1 MASFQTVYQDRV
13 VGELTCFDRVILKG
27 HLTTLYPQGSF
38 KAFLDSQGV
47 RLVDFADYVSGVS
60 AHLKAHAQALAADA
74 GRPYEYLQG
83 AMTKATGHSKE
94 DFVRQIAARDGVD
107 SGLVA
112 VLATVEPCRSF
123 GVRGNRASH
132 RLEVVRQPRK
142 CLFFYC
148 YFLHPRLGLIHV
160 RLQSWFPFEIQIW
173 LNGHYALAKTLDARG
188 IGYRMHAN
196 SFTQVD
202 DLPLA
207 QQLADRFAAR
217 PWLASL
223 NALAKLVNPML
234 PVIEQAG
241 FGGYYWVS
249 DQTEVSTDVL
259 FSSRPALEQVTPELF
274 QHATTTFSSEDILR
288 FLGRKPHPALQA
300 EVGTSTRHRSE
311 GWRVKH
317 RLGRNSIKLYDK
329 GPCLRVE
336 TTIND
341 PTALRA
347 WRTTEHVTGTSR
359 HRHLVRRRQLAP
371 VRKGIANLRTIYQT
385 GRAANQRYLD
395 ALSTAAT
402 HGTAVRQLDR
412 LCRPRVHGHRRHA
425 PFSPLSARDLVLF
438 RAVLAGE
445 NTIIGF
451 ANRDLTRRLYSKPV
465 RDPGETNRRCA
476 ATSRLIAK
484 LRGHG
489 LVRKLPGRRR
499 YRPTKFGRDLLSAV
513 ITVHDRDIPAL
524 LSAA

>member
-47 RLVDFADYVSGVS
+47 RLADFADYVSRVS
-60 AHLKAHAQALAADA
+60 ADLKAHAQALAADA

-83 AMTKATGHSKE
+83 TMTKATGHSKE
-94 DFVRQIAARDGVD
+94 DFVRQIAARDRVD

-123 GVRGNRASH
+123 GVRGNHASH

-142 CLFFYC
+142 CLFFYF
-148 YFLHPRLGLIHV
+148 YFLDPRLGLIHV
-160 RLQSWFPFEIQIW
+160 RLQSWFPFETQIW
-173 LNGHYALAKTLDARG
+173 LNGHYALAKALDARG

-202 DLPLA
+202 DLDLA
-207 QQLADRFAAR
+207 QRLADRFSAR
-217 PWLASL
+217 NWLPWL
-223 NALAKLVNPML
+223 NTLAQRVNPML
-234 PVIEQAG
+234 PVLELAG
-241 FGGYYWVS
+241 FGGYYWVT

-288 FLGRKPHPALQA
+288 FLGRKPHPALKA

-317 RLGRNSIKLYDK
+317 RLGRNSIKVYDK

-359 HRHLVRRRQLAP
+359 RRHLVRHRQLAP
-371 VRKGIANLRTIYQT
+371 VRKGIANLRTIYQA

-395 ALSTAAT
+395 ALATAAT
-402 HGTAVRQLDR
+402 HGSAVRQLDR
-412 LCRPRVHGHRRHA
+412 LCHPRVHGHRRHA
-425 PFSPLSARDLVLF
+425 PFSPLSARDLAIF

-451 ANRDLTRRLYSKPV
+451 ANRDLAQHLYPKPP
-465 RDPGETNRRCA
+465 RDHAEARRRCA

-489 LVRKLPGRRR
+489 LIRKLPGRRR
-499 YRPTKFGRDLLSAV
+499 YRTSQRGQDFFSTI
-513 ITVHDRDIPAL
+513 ITLHDRDIPAL

>member
-13 VGELTCFDRVILKG
+13 AGELTCLDRVILKG
-27 HLTTLYPQGSF
+27 HLNGLYPQGSF
-38 KAFLDSQGV
+38 KAFLNSQGV
-47 RLVDFADYVSGVS
+47 RLVDFASYVNRVS
-60 AHLKAHAQALAADA
+60 TDLKAHAQQLAADA

-83 AMTKATGHSKE
+83 TMTKATGHSKE
-94 DFVRQIAARDGVD
+94 DHVRQLAAQDGVTQ
-107 SGLVA
+107 GLVA

-123 GVRGNRASH
+123 GVRGNRQTH
-132 RLEVVRQPRK
+132 RLEVVRCPRK
-142 CLFFYC
+142 CLFFYF
-148 YFLHPRLGLIHV
+148 YFLDPRLGLIHV

-173 LNGHYALAKTLDARG
+173 FNGHYALAQALDRHG
-188 IGYRMHAN
+188 IGYRMYAN

-202 DLPLA
+202 DLELA
-207 QQLADRFAAR
+207 QQLADRR
-217 PWLASL
+217 WLTSL
-223 NALAKLVNPML
+223 SALAERVNPML
-234 PVIEQAG
+234 PVLEQAG
-241 FGGYYWVS
+241 FGPYYWS
-249 DQTEVSTDVL
+249 LDQSEVSTDVL
-259 FSSRPALEQVTPELF
+259 FTSRPALEQVTPELF

-300 EVGTSTRHRSE
+300 EVGTSTRHRQE

-317 RLGRNSIKLYDK
+317 RLGRNSIKVYDK

-347 WRTTEHVTGTSR
+347 WRTTEHVTGSGR
-359 HRHLVRRRQLAP
+359 RRHLVRRRQLAP
-371 VRKGIANLRTIYQT
+371 VRKGIANLRTIYQA

-395 ALSTAAT
+395 ALATAAT

-412 LCRPRVHGHRRHA
+412 LCRPCGHGHRRHA
-425 PFSPLSARDLVLF
+425 SFSPLAPHDLAIF

-445 NTIIGF
+445 NTLIGF
-451 ANRDLTRRLYSKPV
+451 ANRDLARRLYPKPA
-465 RDPGETNRRCA
+465 RDPAEARRRCA

-489 LVRKLPGRRR
+489 LVRKLPRRRR
-499 YRPTKFGRDLLSAV
+499 YRSTAFGRNLLTAV
-513 ITVHDRDIPAL
+513 LTIHDRDIPNAM
-524 LSAA
+524 AA

>member
-47 RLVDFADYVSGVS
+47 RLADFADYVSRVS
-60 AHLKAHAQALAADA
+60 ADLKAHAQALAADA

-83 AMTKATGHSKE
+83 TMTKATGHSKE
-94 DFVRQIAARDGVD
+94 DFVRQIAARDRVD

-123 GVRGNRASH
+123 GVRGNHASH

-142 CLFFYC
+142 CLFFYF
-148 YFLHPRLGLIHV
+148 YFLDPRLGLIHV
-160 RLQSWFPFEIQIW
+160 RLQSWFPFETQIW
-173 LNGHYALAKTLDARG
+173 LNGHYALAKALDARG

-202 DLPLA
+202 DLDLA
-207 QQLADRFAAR
+207 QRLADRFSAR
-217 PWLASL
+217 NWLPWL
-223 NALAKLVNPML
+223 NTLAQRVNPML
-234 PVIEQAG
+234 PVLELAG
-241 FGGYYWVS
+241 FGGYYWVT

-288 FLGRKPHPALQA
+288 FLGRKPHPALKA

-317 RLGRNSIKLYDK
+317 RLGRNSIKVYDK

-359 HRHLVRRRQLAP
+359 RRHLVRHRQLAP
-371 VRKGIANLRTIYQT
+371 VRKGIANLRTIYQA

-395 ALSTAAT
+395 ALATAAT
-402 HGTAVRQLDR
+402 HGSAVRQLDR
-412 LCRPRVHGHRRHA
+412 LCHPRVHGHRRHA
-425 PFSPLSARDLVLF
+425 PFSPLSARDLAIF

-451 ANRDLTRRLYSKPV
+451 ANRDLAQHLYPKPA
-465 RDPGETNRRCA
+465 RDPVDRARRCA

-489 LVRKLPGRRR
+489 LIRKLPGRRR
-499 YRPTKFGRDLLSAV
+499 YRTTQRGRDFLSTI
-513 ITVHDRDIPAL
+513 ITLHDRDIPAL